1 LGATDRPYFRTDLV
15 SRPIED
21 AGHRFI
27 EVTDPDSGHSFRFYE
42 IEYAI
47 ACAMDGERDVD
58 GLVDWARIELGLEP
72 SSDELRTVISTL
84 GELGYLEGTV
94 PRVAERPAE
103 RTAEP
108 APLDR
113 PPPAGRTAVPPGPAL
128 GPSPFDFGM
137 DAPIATPVSGRGVG
151 DLPSDLSTDLSQH
164 SPVRAADVQE
174 AVRQSRAIPVARP
187 PENTATDDDDFDEQ
201 QTPVPMGG
209 PARAPAAAAAGV
221 DPFTAAQRQPA
232 TPPPAQLS
240 PSLQKTLMG
249 TGPAVPSGGFG
260 GRAPTPPM
268 VLPEQP
274 SDFNPSEFGRAG
286 VPGGGPARPTAASR
300 PAAMGRDARDS
311 QQAPPPQS
319 VSAEMPMFTAKRP
332 TALLPYL
339 IVLLLLS
346 AAGAAAYWWFFIH
359 QPDDG
364 EGAETVNESPPVAQS
379 AVEPSQPAAAG
390 QPVPAAPEPIE
401 VTATLEAGP
410 AQEQEVLSPRAGRV
424 AWVAESGVEL
434 AEGAAVAKFDG
445 FQTAEYA
452 VKEAQ
457 DSQRNYQ
464 EKLDQATAKGD
475 KEAMKTAEG
484 NVKRKQ
490 RDIDRRTAELD
501 ELLIK
506 AQVGGVVEPSIKPRT
521 SVTKDQPVAKILAQ
535 SDPRATFALP
545 AGQSHTAPQ
554 AQVVSKADPGLRAT
568 CKVEASEP
576 GKLVVS
582 CPTDSG
588 LASGTQIVLTPP

>member
-1 LGATDRPYFRTDLV
+1 MGATDRPYFRTDLV

-42 IEYAI
+42 VEYAI

-84 GELGYLEGTV
+84 GDLGYLEGTV
-94 PRVAERPAE
+94 PRVAERSADP
-103 RTAEP
+103 P
-108 APLDR
+108 PLDR
-113 PPPAGRTAVPPGPAL
+113 PPPAGRSAVPPGPPL

-137 DAPIATPVSGRGVG
+137 DAPIATPARGMG
-151 DLPSDLSTDLSQH
+151 DLPPDLSTDLSQH

-174 AVRQSRAIPVARP
+174 ALRQSRAMQAQRP
-187 PENTATDDDDFDEQ
+187 PAGADDDDAFDEQ

-221 DPFTAAQRQPA
+221 DPFSAPHR
-232 TPPPAQLS
+232 PPPTQPGAQMS
-240 PSLQKTLMG
+240 SSLQKTLMG
-249 TGPAVPSGGFG
+249 TGPASSPAGGFG
-260 GRAPTPPM
+260 ARTPTPPPM

-274 SDFNPSEFGRAG
+274 SDFNRGG
-286 VPGGGPARPTAASR
+286 VPGAVAVRPTAAAR
-300 PAAMGRDARDS
+300 PAAMARDPRES
-311 QQAPPPQS
+311 HQVPPGPQS

-332 TALLPYL
+332 TALMPYL

-346 AAGAAAYWWFFIH
+346 AAGAAAYWWFFVH

-379 AVEPSQPAAAG
+379 AVEAQPPAPAVGQPA
-390 QPVPAAPEPIE
+390 PPPPEPVE
-401 VTATLEAGP
+401 VVASLEAGP

-424 AWVAESGVEL
+424 VWVAPSGGEV

-445 FQTAEYA
+445 FQPAEYA

-490 RDIDRRTAELD
+490 RDIERRTAELD

-521 SVTKDQPVAKILAQ
+521 NVTKDQPVAKILAP
-535 SDPRATFALP
+535 SEPRATFALP
-545 AGQSHTAPQ
+545 PGQTHAGTEAP
-554 AQVVSKADPGLRAT
+554 VVSKADASLRAT
-568 CKVEASEP
+568 CKVETSEP

-588 LASGTQIVLTPP
+588 LAPGTQIVLSAQ

>member
-58 GLVDWARIELGLEP
+58 GLADWARIELGLDP

-94 PRVAERPAE
+94 PRVAERA
-103 RTAEP
+103 AEP
-108 APLDR
+108 PPLDR
-113 PPPAGRTAVPPGPAL
+113 PPPAGRTAVPPGPPL

-137 DAPIATPVSGRGVG
+137 DAPIATPVSARGVG
-151 DLPSDLSTDLSQH
+151 DLSPDLSTDLSQH

-174 AVRQSRAIPVARP
+174 ALRQSRAMPAAP
-187 PENTATDDDDFDEQ
+187 PPDSAAADDDDAFDER

-209 PARAPAAAAAGV
+209 PVRAPAAAAAGA
-221 DPFTAAQRQPA
+221 DPFSAAHRQPPA
-232 TPPPAQLS
+232 TPAPAPLS
-240 PSLQKTLMG
+240 PSMQKTLLG
-249 TGPAVPSGGFG
+249 TGPGSLAGGFG
-260 GRAPTPPM
+260 GGRTPTPPM

-274 SDFNPSEFGRAG
+274 SDFNPSEFHRAAG
-286 VPGGGPARPTAASR
+286 APGAVPVQPPAAAH
-300 PAAMGRDARDS
+300 PAAMGRDPRES
-311 QQAPPPQS
+311 HQAPPHQS
-319 VSAEMPMFTAKRP
+319 VSAEVPMFTAKRP
-332 TALLPYL
+332 PALLPYL
-339 IVLLLLS
+339 VVLLLLT
-346 AAGAAAYWWFFIH
+346 AAGAAAYWWFFVY
-359 QPDDG
+359 QAAAG

-379 AVEPSQPAAAG
+379 AVEPGPSAAAG
-390 QPVPAAPEPIE
+390 QPVPPAAEPAP
-401 VTATLEAGP
+401 VVATLEAGP
-410 AQEQEVLSPRAGRV
+410 AREQEVLSPRAGRV
-424 AWVAESGVEL
+424 AWVAPTGDEV

-445 FQTAEYA
+445 FPPAEYA

-464 EKLDQATAKGD
+464 EKLDQATARGD

-506 AQVGGVVEPSIKPRT
+506 APVGGVVEPSIKPRT
-521 SVTKDQPVAKILAQ
+521 SVTKDQPVARILAP
-535 SDPRATFALP
+535 SEPRATFALP
-545 AGQSHTAPQ
+545 PGQSHAGSD
-554 AQVVSKADPGLRAT
+554 AQVVSRADPSLRAT
-568 CKVEASEP
+568 CKVESSEP
-576 GKLVVS
+576 GKLVVA

-588 LASGTQIVLTPP
+588 LASGTQVVLSP